1 MTVQPFKI
9 PSVDT
14 YAYRHVTLCN
24 ALEAILV
31 HDPEAEKAAAA
42 CDVSIVVV
50 FVFR

>member
-42 CDVSIVVV
+42 CDVSIVLV